1 MGTLRPPTT
10 VPQDTTQPQPP
21 RPHRPRPVP
30 CPLCSRTTD
39 RHGEPSVA
47 TGDPSAV
54 LLQYGAIGAFVVVLG
69 VFAWRAYRRESDRAD
84 RLETQ
89 LLEANQRIIDRF
101 AEVLTQTRDALRES
115 NDYLRDMARRRS

>member
-1 MGTLRPPTT
+1 VWPPAT
-10 VPQDTTQPQPP
+10 PP
-21 RPHRPRPVP
+21 
-30 CPLCSRTTD
+30 
-39 RHGEPSVA
+39 PSSSN
-47 TGDPSAV
+47 TERSARSSSSS
-54 LLQYGAIGAFVVVLG
+54 ASSPG
-69 VFAWRAYRRESDRAD
+69 VAYRRESDRAD

>member
-1 MGTLRPPTT
+1 
-10 VPQDTTQPQPP
+10 
-21 RPHRPRPVP
+21 
-30 CPLCSRTTD
+30 
-39 RHGEPSVA
+39 VA
-47 TGDPSAV
+47 TGDPTAV
-54 LLQYGAIGAFVVVLG
+54 LLQYGAIGAFVVILG